1 MKKKILL
8 IEDNDGD
15 QLLIKE
21 MLSET
26 DLDFELN
33 VASTGE
39 EGIAQLDS
47 LKPDIVITDTNLP
60 GMDGFEVCQKI
71 KEVRGDLTKVIVMTG
86 VIDAVDAGKALDSGA
101 DDYCV
106 KTADCES
113 LVNALRSGPASE
125 VVVKVKRNIE
135 E

>member
-1 MKKKILL
+1 MKKILL

-21 MLSET
+21 ALSET
-26 DLDFELN
+26 DIQHELST
-33 VASTGE
+33 VSTGE
-39 EGIAQLDS
+39 DGIAQLD
-47 LKPDIVITDTNLP
+47 LFKPDIVIADTNLP

-71 KEVRGDLTKVIVMTG
+71 KDLRGDAVKVIVMTG
-86 VIDAVDAGKALDSGA
+86 VVDAVDAGRALESGA

-106 KTADCES
+106 KTVGCES

-125 VVVKVKRNIE
+125 VVVKVKKNIE